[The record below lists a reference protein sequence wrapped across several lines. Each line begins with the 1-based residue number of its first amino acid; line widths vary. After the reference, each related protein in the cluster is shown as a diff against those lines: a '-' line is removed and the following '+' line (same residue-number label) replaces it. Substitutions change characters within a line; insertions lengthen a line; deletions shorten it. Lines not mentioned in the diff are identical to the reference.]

1 VLAKAKGTV
10 YKGRKPTLNAER
22 IAQLREQAAAGGKP
36 NKAGEKIAM
45 CGRVEQ
51 SEAPRHYAN
60 ALHAHISDQ
69 LKRLGGNSHSYNVA
83 PAQRPW
89 MIMPIMYSQ
98 AILRT
103 YAIKRWN
110 AQSNGTTASCNH
122 IARGPINIVP
132 NFFLMLYL
140 ILICFLALLII
151 GPSWWVKHT
160 MDKYSEPAN
169 RYSFTGGQLARNLL
183 DQASLQH
190 VSVEVTELGDHYDPL
205 KKTVRLL
212 PDKFHGRSL
221 TAITVAAHEVGHA
234 FQDQAGYA
242 PLALRTWLVQWAA
255 PAEKLGVAILM
266 LAPVIMGLSRSPA
279 AGLLFAIGGMLTL
292 GSMALVHALTLPM
305 ELNASFA
312 RALPSLERGRYLI
325 EGDMPHARRLLSAA
339 AWTYVAASLM
349 TLLNMAR
356 WLAILRR

>member
-1 VLAKAKGTV
+1 
-10 YKGRKPTLNAER
+10 
-22 IAQLREQAAAGGKP
+22 
-36 NKAGEKIAM
+36 M
-45 CGRVEQ
+45 
-51 SEAPRHYAN
+51 
-60 ALHAHISDQ
+60 
-69 LKRLGGNSHSYNVA
+69 
-83 PAQRPW
+83 AQRQVV
-89 MIMPIMYSQ
+89 I
-98 AILRT
+98 
-103 YAIKRWN
+103 
-110 AQSNGTTASCNH
+110 AS
-122 IARGPINIVP
+122 REVPINIVP

-140 ILICFLALLII
+140 ILICFVALLII

-190 VSVEVTELGDHYDPL
+190 VGVEVTELGDHYDPL

-242 PLALRTWLVQWAA
+242 PLALRTRLVQWAA
-255 PAEKLGVAILM
+255 PAEKLGAAILM

-279 AGLLFAIGGMLTL
+279 AGLLFAVGGMLTL

-325 EGDMPHARRLLSAA
+325 DGDMPHARRLLSAA